1 MVSGYVGNR
10 KEVFKKFLYQI
21 VEWQCFGE
29 DIEISKFLSLS
40 LFLIFAPTWQ
50 SHERLAV
57 IPSEL
62 GFANRAEPEVKE
74 TAEYVTW
81 PIAQIFQSRYT
92 DQGKN
97 W

>member
-1 MVSGYVGNR
+1 MHKVGAIKR
-10 KEVFKKFLYQI
+10 AIKGPFTWLVGMWETEKKCLKNSFIKLLNDK
-21 VEWQCFGE
+21 CFGE

-74 TAEYVTW
+74 TAEYVT
-81 PIAQIFQSRYT
+81 
-92 DQGKN
+92 
-97 W
+97 